1 MESEDAQAGEDTQ
14 VNQTGQIKKKK
25 KKTRTIDAKHTP
37 RLQALSCCPWP
48 MINVPLEHVRV
59 CS

>member
-25 KKTRTIDAKHTP
+25 R
-37 RLQALSCCPWP
+37 RQGQ
-48 MINVPLEHVRV
+48 
-59 CS
+59 

>member
-25 KKTRTIDAKHTP
+25 EDKDNR
-37 RLQALSCCPWP
+37 C
-48 MINVPLEHVRV
+48 
-59 CS
+59 